1 LWIGG
6 DESCGGNAAS
16 SSAVA
21 RAASPRVGYRLKAR
35 ISLDEQRLHYRGW
48 RVTAA
53 SAVGL
58 FCWSLPPYSFAVFL
72 KPIAEEL
79 ELSRAAVS
87 SLFGAA
93 ALSVAIT
100 SGPVGYLID
109 RVGGRAVILPFLAL
123 AGTAFALRALLE
135 PPLWPF
141 VLLFALS
148 GVAGVGSSPVGYAR
162 LLSTWFDRR
171 RGLALGIAIA
181 GGALGAIVHPV
192 LAETLIRELGWRRAH
207 VVLGSLMLAIG
218 LPAIALFVRPRP
230 EPRSVGPLTN
240 AATPGVS
247 VVEGIR
253 SPVFWIVA
261 VVLLCDAVANS
272 SLAIHLSALLTDR
285 GLAPRESALALSAMG
300 SAAFVGRLSTGWM
313 LDRFFAAR
321 VSFGLLLATAAGVA
335 LLSSANTFGVAVLGA
350 FLVGFG
356 MGGEADVTPFLLSRY
371 FGLRSFS
378 TLYGLSYAAVGL
390 AWAIGPVMM
399 GRTFD
404 ATGSYAPQLSRLVVM
419 LLAAAALMLMLP
431 RYTASPWLISPP
443 AKPSRL

>member
-1 LWIGG
+1 L
-6 DESCGGNAAS
+6 E
-16 SSAVA
+16 
-21 RAASPRVGYRLKAR
+21 
-35 ISLDEQRLHYRGW
+35 EQHLHYRGW

-72 KPIAEEL
+72 KPIAEDL
-79 ELSRAAVS
+79 DLSRAAVS

-100 SGPVGYLID
+100 AGPVGYLID
-109 RVGGRAVILPFLAL
+109 RVGGRIVILPFLAL
-123 AGTAFALRALLE
+123 AGIAFALRALLE
-135 PPLWPF
+135 APLWPF
-141 VLLFALS
+141 VILFALS
-148 GVAGVGSSPVGYAR
+148 GIVGVGSSPVGYAR

-192 LAETLIRELGWRRAH
+192 LAEALIREMGWRNAH
-207 VVLGSLMLAIG
+207 VVLGGLMLAVG
-218 LPAIALFVRPRP
+218 LPVVALFVRPRQ
-230 EPRSVGPLTN
+230 EGRSTDAVTGE
-240 AATPGVS
+240 AAPGVS
-247 VVEGIR
+247 ALEGLR
-253 SPVFWIVA
+253 SPVFWVVA

-300 SAAFVGRLSTGWM
+300 TAAFVGRLSTGWL

-335 LLSSANTFGVAVLGA
+335 LLSSATTLGVALPGA

-378 TLYGLSYAAVGL
+378 TLYGLSYTAVGL
-390 AWAIGPVMM
+390 AWAIGPVLM

-404 ATGSYAPQLSRLVVM
+404 ATGSYAPQLARLVAM
-419 LLAAAALMLMLP
+419 LLAAATLMLTLP